1 MISKMTEEEL
11 LEFLMTSEF
20 ESDISPD
27 EFRFLLSRW
36 RYFYRVIHG
45 SLQRTRQDLT
55 HEVDSLRAALASAEM
70 GKLAAQMESARKEDI
85 IHSLKSRKLT
95 FRERWTGKIITKEDE
110 DK

>member
-20 ESDISPD
+20 ENDISPD
-27 EFRFLLSRW
+27 EFRYLLSRW
-36 RYFYRVIHG
+36 KYFYRVIYG
-45 SLQRTRQDLT
+45 RLERTKQDLT
-55 HEVDSLRAALASAEM
+55 YEVDSLRGIIDSAEM
-70 GKLAAQMESARKEDI
+70 GKLAAQMESARKDDI
-85 IHSLKSRKLT
+85 IHSLKNRKLT